1 MSDSV
6 RLYELQPARL
16 LYPLDSPSKNT
27 EVDCHALLHGIFL
40 TQGSNPHLLCLLHFQ
55 EGSLPLVLPGKPLR
69 KGIVIEEIEMR
80 KCELLSL
87 LKTGKSLIDFEKTIT
102 HSKKTLLKLN
112 LSLAA

>member
-27 EVDCHALLHGIFL
+27 EVDCHGIFL

-102 HSKKTLLKLN
+102 HSKKTVLKLN